1 MEICANS
8 IFVVFK
14 DTGRALNNRVSSLD
28 SYLCFLKHIAIKKRN
43 MKIDLRIL
51 FYLLIFILSTLSMQA
66 QKIDQ
71 SFQSKLVDSDPNH
84 KWEAYILLNDHVDI
98 AKLGQDLQSSRASL
112 HEKGV
117 VVVQSLK
124 QKAESTQ
131 NAFIKKLTTQ
141 FPNIQQ
147 KDIDRYWI
155 ANIIS
160 VYAPG
165 KTILDI
171 AKMSEVAVVFPPIE
185 LVPTGK
191 KTENTSM
198 VPNGKE
204 PGIVAINTEK
214 MWAMGYTGYGRTAY
228 VFDSGEDF
236 DHPSIRQQFAGNHRP
251 FSHAWSAGHY
261 EPFDVFG
268 HGTHVT
274 GTICGL
280 NRLTRDTIGVAYNG
294 TWIGGAVQ
302 FIRADVPRQP
312 FPVQNFLQTMQ
323 YALDPDGNSNT
334 TSDMPDVIN
343 NSWSGQ
349 FDCSGS
355 MPFSLVVRAIDVA
368 GIASV
373 WSAGNDGP
381 EASTL
386 GGYQNINYDIL
397 AGFAVGATIT
407 RPPFTIAD
415 FSSRG
420 PSRCGATGSL
430 AIKPEVSAPGVTVR
444 SAVNGGG
451 FAFYNG
457 TSMAS
462 PHVSG
467 AILLLKEAFPD
478 LDGRKFLEAL
488 YFSAVDLGEIGE
500 DNIYGNGII
509 DVFAAYNYLLEQ
521 GYTPTPPIP
530 VENNVL
536 VLDVKRINQIY
547 CKGPSDFQM
556 SFYNDQIDTLRSL
569 KISYWTSENDTK
581 ISFVWEGAL
590 PRWQST
596 TISISDIVFN
606 SAGVQ
611 DFYVEISEPNGLIE
625 ARTLDNLWRLAVE
638 VLDESY
644 LETKVFDQ
652 PEIVCGGARLVL
664 FTERDLEEGE
674 RQVWIQGNNVIGEGQ
689 YLTTSPLEQSTEF
702 EIDRAFVARLG
713 LTERTAES
721 VVSNQRNAGL
731 VFDAHADI
739 VIKSMKVYAD
749 GAGNRVF
756 DFIDGAGQAL
766 GSKIINLAAG
776 ENIVNLDF
784 FVPRGTDLKIL
795 YNFGRGLQMEPNQIG
810 YPYAVQGLMTI
821 KSSTGFSGDANSIY
835 PYFYDIQVERPFICG
850 PAILN
855 VMVDDSRQA
864 DPHEIFEDI
873 NDESFIFYTEPT
885 EGNSYTWYLNGEE
898 AGTGVEFSPN
908 LEPGLYHIILKST
921 NAQGCSSYA
930 YRIKFIDVVN
940 SSVDVSETAEIIVSP
955 NPSAGIFQFSIP
967 DGVEISNMS
976 IIDIQGRRIAP
987 SRLWQTDRTVHFDLG
1002 SNPSGAYLL
1011 KLDFPNTTKT
1021 YKLIKQ

>member
-1 MEICANS
+1 M
-8 IFVVFK
+8 
-14 DTGRALNNRVSSLD
+14 
-28 SYLCFLKHIAIKKRN
+28 
-43 MKIDLRIL
+43 
-51 FYLLIFILSTLSMQA
+51 LIFIFTFQPLQA
-66 QKIDQ
+66 QKIDP
-71 SFQSKLVDSDPNH
+71 SFERKISAADPNQ
-84 KWEAYILLNDHVDI
+84 KWEAYILLNDHVDM
-98 AKLGQDLQSSRASL
+98 AKLGQELQTKRASL

-117 VVVQSLK
+117 TVVQTLK
-124 QKAESTQ
+124 QKAENTQ
-131 NAFIKKLTTQ
+131 AVFINKLVSQ
-141 FPNIQQ
+141 FPNL
-147 KDIDRYWI
+147 KKTDIETYWV
-155 ANIIS
+155 ANIVS
-160 VYAPG
+160 VNAPA

-171 AKMSEVAVVFPPIE
+171 AKMAEIEVVFPPIE
-185 LVPTGK
+185 LIPTGTK
-191 KTENTSM
+191 SENTSI

-214 MWAMGYTGYGRTAY
+214 MWALGYTGYGRTAY

-294 TWIGGAVQ
+294 TWLGGAVQ
-302 FIRADVPRQP
+302 FTRADVPRQP
-312 FPVQNFLQTMQ
+312 FPVKNFLETMQ

-355 MPFSLVVRAIDVA
+355 LPFSLVVRAIDVA

-467 AILLLKEAFPD
+467 AIMLLKEAFPE

-521 GYTPTPPIP
+521 GYTPTPPISI
-530 VENNVL
+530 ENNVL
-536 VLDVKRINQIY
+536 VLDVKRTNQIY
-547 CKGPSDFQM
+547 CKGASEFQM

-569 KISYWTSENDTK
+569 KISYWTSENSTK
-581 ISFVWEGAL
+581 TSFVWEGAL
-590 PRWQST
+590 PRWQSASI
-596 TISISDIVFN
+596 TITDIVYN
-606 SAGVQ
+606 SSGVQ
-611 DFYVEISEPNGLIE
+611 DFYVEISEPNGQFE

-638 VLDESY
+638 VLDENY
-644 LETKVFDQ
+644 LNAEIFDQ
-652 PEIVCGGARLVL
+652 PEVVCGGARLVL
-664 FTERDLEEGE
+664 FTERSLEDGE
-674 RQVWIQGNNVIGEGQ
+674 RQVWIQGNNLVGEGQ
-689 YLTTSPLEQSTEF
+689 YTWTSPLDQTTEF
-702 EIDRAFVARLG
+702 EIDRAVAAQVG
-713 LTERTAES
+713 LDGKTSES
-721 VVSNQRNAGL
+721 VISNQRNAGI
-731 VFDAHADI
+731 VFDAQADI
-739 VIKSMKVYAD
+739 VIKSVKVYAD

-756 DFIDGAGQAL
+756 DFIAGDGQAL
-766 GSKIINLAAG
+766 GSRIVNLANG

-784 FVPRGTDLKIL
+784 FVPRGNDVKLL
-795 YNFGRGLQMEPNQIG
+795 YNFGRGMHMEPNQIG
-810 YPYAVQGLMTI
+810 YPYIVQGLMNI
-821 KSSTGFSGDANSIY
+821 KSSTGFNGDANSIY

-850 PAILN
+850 PAYLE
-855 VMVDDSRQA
+855 VTVDTSRQA
-864 DPHEIFEDI
+864 DPHEIFEEL
-873 NDESFIFYTEPT
+873 NDVDFILFTEPK
-885 EGNSYTWYLNGEE
+885 EGNTYSWYINGMAVGSAESI
-898 AGTGVEFSPN
+898 SPD
-908 LEPGLYHIILKST
+908 LGPGLYHIILKST

-930 YRIKFIDVVN
+930 YRIKFIDVMN
-940 SSVDVSETAEIIVSP
+940 SSVDVEAAAQITVSP
-955 NPSAGIFQFSIP
+955 NPSAGVFQFSIP
-967 DGVEISNMS
+967 DGIEISNMS
-976 IIDIQGRRIAP
+976 ILDIQGRRVAP
-987 SRLWQTDRTVHFDLG
+987 SRVWESNRTVHFDLG
-1002 SNPSGAYLL
+1002 LHPAGAYLL
-1011 KLDFPNTTKT
+1011 KLDFPNSTKT